1 MNREII
7 DRVIREKER
16 LYLTG
21 VPPAS
26 WWRLEK
32 AGLAPKGFK
41 LGPSS
46 KGWSLER
53 IQSWI
58 QSKASKG
65 AE

>member
-1 MNREII
+1 MNNDNL

-16 LYLTG
+16 RYLTG
-21 VPPAS
+21 VPPAT

-41 LGPSS
+41 LGPAA
-46 KGWSLER
+46 KGWMQSS
-53 IQSWI
+53 IQTWI
-58 QSKASKG
+58 QDKASKG

>member
-1 MNREII
+1 MNNDNL

-16 LYLTG
+16 RYLTG
-21 VPPAS
+21 VPPAT

-41 LGPSS
+41 LGPAS
-46 KGWSLER
+46 KGWIYRTIFE
-53 IQSWI
+53 WI
-58 QSKASKG
+58 QSQANKG

>member
-1 MNREII
+1 MNNDNL

-32 AGLAPKGFK
+32 AGLAPKGRSQDAINASPR
-41 LGPSS
+41 GSS
-46 KGWSLER
+46 FD
-53 IQSWI
+53 
-58 QSKASKG
+58 
-65 AE
+65 